1 MGYKYLCV
9 SNILKTACASSTN
22 IIYDQILQGEQNEAS
37 VREEKQQKLY
47 LQKWEEKK
55 VSKMMEGNFANLEE

>member
-22 IIYDQILQGEQNEAS
+22 IIYDQILQESELWQ
-37 VREEKQQKLY
+37 VWEKKKQKKY
-47 LQKWEEKK
+47 LQKWEM
-55 VSKMMEGNFANLEE
+55 VSKKMEGNFA

>member
-1 MGYKYLCV
+1 M

-47 LQKWEEKK
+47 LQK
-55 VSKMMEGNFANLEE
+55 